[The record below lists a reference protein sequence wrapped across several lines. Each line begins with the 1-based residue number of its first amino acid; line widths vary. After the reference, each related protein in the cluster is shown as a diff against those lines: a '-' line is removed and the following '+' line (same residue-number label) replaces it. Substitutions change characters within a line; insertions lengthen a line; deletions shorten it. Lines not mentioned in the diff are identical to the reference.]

1 MKQCLIVLLRQ
12 HLRRDGE
19 ISPLFAALHDQRLA
33 RALVAVL
40 DDPAARHTL
49 ESLARGAGMSRTPFA
64 ERFSQVFRQGPI
76 DVVQKVRLRVAANL
90 LATKTFANWAST
102 ALVAAPS
109 DTELG
114 DNVIDASEEAGRI
127 LPQP

>member
-40 DDPAARHTL
+40 DDSAARHTL

-76 DVVQKVRLRVAANL
+76 DVVQKVRRRIAAKL
-90 LATKTFANWAST
+90 LANTDLPVKVISTSVGYASRSYFSRAFRT
-102 ALVAAPS
+102 AYGADPTS
-109 DTELG
+109 
-114 DNVIDASEEAGRI
+114 
-127 LPQP
+127 